1 MPDDHPRKSLAP
13 EHPEGL
19 RPADE
24 GPGFVAPAVD
34 VRPQSK
40 ARTMAPPPPLPPPSS
55 GEVAFALPVPVE
67 ERKSQF
73 PSAPSRESD
82 DEAPMSEAPRT
93 IDWDRFSSAGGRVS
107 SSPRPSVP
115 ADPSIVGEER
125 EAILRD
131 LAAIGPLDERPDRG
145 VDRPVGSRTTL
156 ARARALRYRLAL
168 IDAWDGET
176 RSAKHDA
183 FSHALHIDLCV
194 DVMLLVTLADGAP
207 GDASSPMIGAM
218 VSALRALRPDLSRT
232 ALRDRGSSAI
242 AKLTLVGWKSA
253 MDSVAK
259 AALATPPEARS
270 LALELAALVALVP
283 QIDEHRLGAL
293 HDLEK
298 ALSLSTGAVA
308 PAIEAARRRMRA
320 G

>member
-1 MPDDHPRKSLAP
+1 MPDDHPRKSQAP
-13 EHPEGL
+13 AHPEGL

-34 VRPQSK
+34 VRPKSK
-40 ARTMAPPPPLPPPSS
+40 ARTMPPPAPLPPPSS

-67 ERKSQF
+67 ERNSQT
-73 PSAPSRESD
+73 PA
-82 DEAPMSEAPRT
+82 DEPAPMSEAPRT

-107 SSPRPSVP
+107 SNPRPSTP
-115 ADPSIVGEER
+115 ADPSIVSEER
-125 EAILRD
+125 DAILRD
-131 LAAIGPLDERPDRG
+131 LAAIGPLDERADRG
-145 VDRPVGSRTTL
+145 GDRAVGARTTL

-168 IDAWDGET
+168 IDAWESEV

-183 FSHALHIDLCV
+183 FSAHALHIDLCI
-194 DVMLLVTLADGAP
+194 DVMLLVALADGAP
-207 GDASSPMIGAM
+207 GDAATPMIAAM
-218 VSALRALRPDLSRT
+218 VSALRSLRSDLSRT
-232 ALRDRGSSAI
+232 ALRDRGASAI

-270 LALELAALVALVP
+270 LALELAARIALVP

-293 HDLEK
+293 QDLEK
-298 ALSLSTGAVA
+298 ALGLSTGAVA